1 MKSQEICYPNSQ
13 AKKLLNANVLY
24 TVEYG
29 YIIYDLAAMISV
41 SMTKRPFLIYFIDIP
56 VDVDKLR
63 KDVDVLVL
71 AT

>member
-1 MKSQEICYPNSQ
+1 MQ
-13 AKKLLNANVLY
+13 NVLY

-29 YIIYDLAAMISV
+29 YIIYDLAAMVSV

-56 VDVDKLR
+56 VDVDILR